1 MLIKYILVCFFAGMA
16 GFDIFSNYPIIGEY
30 RERVRQATQPHYD
43 DAHKNVEAI
52 IKRFNGVPDMN
63 ASLIDHRIE

>member
-1 MLIKYILVCFFAGMA
+1 MA

-43 DAHKNVEAI
+43 DAHKIVEVI
-52 IKRFNGVPDMN
+52 KKRFNGVPKIN
-63 ASLIDHRIE
+63 KL